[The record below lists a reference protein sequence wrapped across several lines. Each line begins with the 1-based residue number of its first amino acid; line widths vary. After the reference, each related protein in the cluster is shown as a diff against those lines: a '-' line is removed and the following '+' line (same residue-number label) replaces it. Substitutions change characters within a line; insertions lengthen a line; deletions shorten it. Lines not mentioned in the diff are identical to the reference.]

1 MAAGAWVFTNTART
15 KMLDGQFAIATDTY
29 KMALFLSTSN
39 LSTSSTTFAGC
50 TNEVGTTNTGYTAG
64 GIAVDLTLAGTTTVT
79 ADIATDPVWT
89 AGSANLTAKWAAIY
103 EVGGDIL
110 CFALLDSGGADVTAT
125 SGNTLT
131 VAAHASGVF
140 TLA

>member
-1 MAAGAWVFTNTART
+1 MSAGPWVFTNTTRT
-15 KMLDGQFAIATDTY
+15 KILNGQFDIDTDSY

-39 LSTSSTTFAGC
+39 LAVASTTFAGC
-50 TNEVGTTNTGYTAG
+50 TNEVGVTNTGYTAG
-64 GIAVDLTLAGTTTVT
+64 GTAIAMTLSGTTTVT
-79 ADIATDPVWT
+79 VAMTTAPVWT

-103 EVGGDIL
+103 EVGGDVV

-125 SGNTLT
+125 SGNTFT
-131 VAAHASGVF
+131 VGSNGGTVF